1 MKIFDKL
8 KNALFE
14 EEYVEVEEKPKKKE
28 MKKEHPVAKKIEL
41 PKREE
46 KPVVEAPMPATPE
59 EPTITDQE
67 LLNPEKD
74 FHFPLEFDEEDFVEQ
89 PLILEQPKE
98 EKPLPKK
105 EPEPQPQE
113 MVYHASD
120 YMPKETRGLYEK
132 KEEKR
137 IFRPSPVIS
146 PVYGVLDKNYRK
158 EEIVSKREVKRS
170 SSSYSSNYMDLD
182 AVRNKAYG
190 DLSSDMGLAM
200 SEEERIA
207 DEDQK
212 IFEEMAKK
220 EEDNLLVD
228 MRDDDATPAVD
239 KVTVGDAEEYFNDLG
254 LQYNVDYK
262 DASKE
267 RVTGR
272 RVTLHQPQEEEP
284 EEVEERK
291 EEPIAIEDDAPVPD
305 GLEDNLFDLIDSMYE
320 DKEKE

>member
-28 MKKEHPVAKKIEL
+28 IKKEHPVAKKIEL
-41 PKREE
+41 PRREE
-46 KPVVEAPMPATPE
+46 RPVLETPMPPMQE
-59 EPTITDQE
+59 EPAITDQE

-74 FHFPLEFDEEDFVEQ
+74 FHFPLEFDEDDFVEQ
-89 PLILEQPKE
+89 PPVLEQPKVE
-98 EKPLPKK
+98 EKPRIQK
-105 EPEPQPQE
+105 EPEPQE
-113 MVYHASD
+113 MIYHASE
-120 YMPKETRGLYEK
+120 YMPKETKGLYEK
-132 KEEKR
+132 KEER
-137 IFRPSPVIS
+137 RMFRPSPVIS

-190 DLSSDMGLAM
+190 DLSSDLGLAM
-200 SEEERIA
+200 TEEERIA

-272 RVTLHQPQEEEP
+272 RVTLHQPEEQ
-284 EEVEERK
+284 EEVEPVR
-291 EEPIAIEDDAPVPD
+291 EEPIAVEDDIPVPD